1 MTRQLDHSSVWYA
14 IDQLARRNR
23 LSPSALAR
31 RAGLDPTTFNK
42 SKRIGGN
49 GKERWPSMESVAKV
63 LAATGNSFDDFAG
76 LISGRLLG
84 RSNRPIPLLPL
95 KSKDVSRFFDPAG
108 ERVGDDW
115 EAVDLPLVVDPG
127 MIAVEVFDERM
138 APVFSPGDVLIASPD
153 SPLRRGDRVLVLT
166 DDGFLT
172 GYRFKKRLA
181 ESIEFTGLATTD
193 GDARIPVGRVV
204 WVAKIATIWT

>member
-1 MTRQLDHSSVWYA
+1 MPKHLDHSSVWFA

-63 LAATGNSFDDFAG
+63 LKATDNSFDDFAG

-95 KSKDVSRFFDPAG
+95 KSKDVLRFFGPSG
-108 ERVGDDW
+108 ERNGEEW
-115 EAVDLPLVVDPG
+115 EAVDLPFSADPDTL
-127 MIAVEVFDERM
+127 AVEVCDKRM
-138 APVFSPGDVLIASPD
+138 EPVFSSGDILMVSTEAA
-153 SPLRRGDRVLVLT
+153 LRRGDRALVLT
-166 DDGFLT
+166 DDGYLT
-172 GYRFKKRLA
+172 GYRFGKRLA
-181 ESIEFTGLATTD
+181 ESIDFTSLAD
-193 GDARIPVGRVV
+193 PQNSVRLSVGRVI
-204 WVAKIATIWT
+204 WIAKIVSVWT

>member
-1 MTRQLDHSSVWYA
+1 MTKQLDHSSVWFA

-63 LAATGNSFDDFAG
+63 LKATGNTFDDFAG

-84 RSNRPIPLLPL
+84 RTNRPIPLLPL

-108 ERVGDDW
+108 ERTGDDW
-115 EAVDLPLVVDPG
+115 EAIDLPLVVDPG
-127 MIAVEVFDERM
+127 MIAVEICDNRM
-138 APVFSPGDVLIASPD
+138 EPVFSSGDTLVVSPD
-153 SPLRRGDRVLVLT
+153 AALRRGDRVLVLT
-166 DDGFLT
+166 DDGYLT

-181 ESIEFTGLATTD
+181 EAIDFSGLAGATD
-193 GDARIPVGRVV
+193 DVRLPVGRVV
-204 WVAKIATIWT
+204 WVARISTVWT

>member
-1 MTRQLDHSSVWYA
+1 MTKHLDHSSVWFA

-63 LAATGNSFDDFAG
+63 LMATGNTFDDFAG

-84 RSNRPIPLLPL
+84 RTNRPIPLLPL
-95 KSKDVSRFFDPAG
+95 KTKDVSKYFDAAG
-108 ERVGDDW
+108 ERTGDDW
-115 EAVDLPLVVDPG
+115 EAVDLPLIVDPG
-127 MIAVEVFDERM
+127 MFAIEICDDRM
-138 APVFSPGDVLIASPD
+138 QPVFTTGDMLVVSPD
-153 SPLRRGDRVLVLT
+153 APLRRGDRVLVFT
-166 DDGFLT
+166 DDGYMT

-181 ESIEFTGLATTD
+181 ESIDFTGLADD
-193 GDARIPVGRVV
+193 GDSVRLPVGRVV
-204 WVAKIATIWT
+204 WIAKIVTVWT

>member
-1 MTRQLDHSSVWYA
+1 MPKHLDHSSVWFA

-63 LAATGNSFDDFAG
+63 LKATGNSFDDFAG

-84 RSNRPIPLLPL
+84 RTNRPIPMLPL
-95 KSKDVSRFFDPAG
+95 KSKDVLRFFGPAG
-108 ERVGDDW
+108 ERTGDEW
-115 EAVDLPLVVDPG
+115 EAVDLPVVTDPESL
-127 MIAVEVFDERM
+127 AVEVCDKRM
-138 APVFSPGDVLIASPD
+138 EPVFSIGDILMVSPEAT
-153 SPLRRGDRVLVLT
+153 LRRGDRILVLT
-166 DDGFLT
+166 DDGYLT
-172 GYRFKKRLA
+172 GYRYGKRLV
-181 ESIEFTGLATTD
+181 ESIDCTALAD
-193 GDARIPVGRVV
+193 PGDTVRLAVGRVV
-204 WVAKIATIWT
+204 WIAKIVTVWT

>member
-1 MTRQLDHSSVWYA
+1 MSKQLDHSSVWFA

-63 LAATGNSFDDFAG
+63 LKATDNSFDDFAG

-84 RSNRPIPLLPL
+84 RTNRPIPLLPL
-95 KSKDVSRFFDPAG
+95 KSKDVSRFFDAAG
-108 ERVGDDW
+108 ERVGDEW
-115 EAVDLPLVVDPG
+115 EAVDLPLIVDPG
-127 MIAVEVFDERM
+127 MIAVEIYDGRM
-138 APVFSPGDVLIASPD
+138 EPVFATGDILVVSPD
-153 SPLRRGDRVLVLT
+153 APLRRGDRVLVLT
-166 DDGFLT
+166 DDGYLT

-181 ESIEFTGLATTD
+181 EAIDFTGLSNSN
-193 GDARIPVGRVV
+193 DAVRLPVGRVV
-204 WVAKIATIWT
+204 WVAKIVTVWT

>member
-1 MTRQLDHSSVWYA
+1 MTKQLDHSSVWYA

-63 LAATGNSFDDFAG
+63 LAATGNTFDDFAG

-95 KSKDVSRFFDPAG
+95 KTRDVSRFFDPAG
-108 ERVGDDW
+108 ERIGDDW
-115 EAVDLPLVVDPG
+115 EAVDLPVVVDPG
-127 MIAVEVFDERM
+127 MIAVEVCDERM
-138 APVFSPGDVLIASPD
+138 APVFSPGDMLIASPD
-153 SPLRRGDRVLVLT
+153 SPLRRGDRALVLT
-166 DDGFLT
+166 DDGYLT
-172 GYRFKKRLA
+172 GYRFRKRLA
-181 ESIEFTGLATTD
+181 ETIEFSSLSNASED
-193 GDARIPVGRVV
+193 VQLPVGRVV
-204 WVAKIATIWT
+204 WIARISTIWT